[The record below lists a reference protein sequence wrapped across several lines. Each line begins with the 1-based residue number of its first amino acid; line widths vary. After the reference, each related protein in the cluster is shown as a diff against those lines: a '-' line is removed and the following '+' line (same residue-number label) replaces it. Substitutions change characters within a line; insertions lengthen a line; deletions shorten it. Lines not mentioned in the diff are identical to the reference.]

1 MVSESLLLEGS
12 WYALEQAGRLLRAAV
27 GVFDDG
33 DPATGIVLAMLGREE
48 IGRSRILRRLADEAA
63 AGACFEAADVTRQCE
78 DHVTKQRAGTFGTT
92 LRVVPPSQLAAA
104 LQASVRSA
112 PGSAEQVAAREVIR
126 AASQARAKRDPQDR
140 HDLREVALYVDL
152 DSSGTTWSRPCAV
165 ASTDA
170 RAHIEDAVGDYA
182 IEYDAL
188 RDDVIENDFP
198 KMAKARAAMNPVP
211 ILLEATWPTLMEAT
225 G

>member
-27 GVFDDG
+27 GLFDDG
-33 DPATGIVLAMLGREE
+33 DPATGLVLAMLGREE

-63 AGACFEAADVTRQCE
+63 AGVCFEAADVTKQCE

-92 LRVVPPSQLAAA
+92 LRVVPSSQLAAA
-104 LQASVRSA
+104 LQTSVRSA
-112 PGSAEQVAAREVIR
+112 PGSTEQVAARKVIR
-126 AASQARAKRDPQDR
+126 AASEAKAKRDPQDR

-152 DSSGTTWSRPCAV
+152 DPSGTTWSRPCAV

-182 IEYDAL
+182 IECDAL
-188 RDDVIENDFP
+188 RDEVIENDFP
-198 KMAKARAAMNPVP
+198 KMAKARAAMNPAP
-211 ILLEATWPTLMEAT
+211 ILLEATWPTLM
-225 G
+225 GGI

>member
-27 GVFDDG
+27 GVLADA
-33 DPATGIVLAMLGREE
+33 DPATGLVLPMLGREE
-48 IGRSRILRRLADEAA
+48 LGRSRILRRLADEAA
-63 AGACFEAADVTRQCE
+63 AGACFEAADVTRQCG

-92 LRVVPPSQLAAA
+92 LRVVPPSQFSAA
-104 LQASVRSA
+104 LQTSVRSA

-126 AASQARAKRDPQDR
+126 AASEARAKRDPQDR

-152 DSSGTTWSRPCAV
+152 DSSGTTWTRPCAV
-165 ASTDA
+165 ASTDT
-170 RAHIEDAVGDYA
+170 RDHIQDAVGDYA
-182 IEYDAL
+182 IECDAL

-198 KMAKARAAMNPVP
+198 KMAKARAAMNPAP